1 MGLSNKL
8 TRVSDGLRKLL
19 FSRGRDSYFRYKLGR
34 DYERKRA
41 ERERKDA
48 MDSAERKHESAE
60 RQQKYEE
67 RYAGE
72 REQDI
77 ARERAERADDN

>member
-8 TRVSDGLRKLL
+8 TRASDGLRKLL

-41 ERERKDA
+41 ERERQDA
-48 MDSAERKHESAE
+48 MDSAERTHETAE
-60 RQQKYEE
+60 RQHKYEE
-67 RYAGE
+67 RYDRE
-72 REQDI
+72 RKQDI
-77 ARERAERADDN
+77 ARERADRADDD